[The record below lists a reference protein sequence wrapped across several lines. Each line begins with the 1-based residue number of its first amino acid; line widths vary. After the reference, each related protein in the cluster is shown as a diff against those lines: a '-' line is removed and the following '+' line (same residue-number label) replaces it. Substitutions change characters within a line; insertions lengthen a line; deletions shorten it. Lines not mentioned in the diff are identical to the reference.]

1 MRKLLSIIDRFL
13 AVIPA
18 RWSIDPANDSFPFTA
33 NRYAC
38 MEAAEFSGMT
48 DLREET
54 WLGMEELI
62 LVINGSLLYP
72 LVTVIATGGVR

>member
-1 MRKLLSIIDRFL
+1 
-13 AVIPA
+13 
-18 RWSIDPANDSFPFTA
+18 
-33 NRYAC
+33 

-48 DLREET
+48 DLQEET

-62 LVINGSLLYP
+62 LVINGSLWYP